1 MKASVILLLILTG
14 CGSGLKGTWT
24 CHISSMTN
32 FNTITLECRSDGSVV
47 MNGSNF
53 GAKWSGNHTIL
64 VPYNPVDYVA
74 GEILYGLAEDV
85 VDANERIVS
94 EEKDLKPLREAR
106 SIEEMRMAD
115 RELIRKMSDN
125 ELAEAIQEE
134 DRAIKEN
141 QTIIEENKKIASK
154 WFRRIL
160 VKWVDS
166 DHIDLGGVPST
177 EQKNHGFS
185 TSALSFTR
193 TK

>member
-106 SIEEMRMAD
+106 SMKEMRKGSN
-115 RELIRKMSDN
+115 RELIRK
-125 ELAEAIQEE
+125 EYQAIQEE
-134 DRAIKEN
+134 NQDIEKEN
-141 QTIIEENKKIASK
+141 QPIREENEKIKSK
-154 WFRRIL
+154 WFRRIPIR
-160 VKWVDS
+160 WIDN

-177 EQKNHGFS
+177 ERKNHGFS
-185 TSALSFTR
+185 TSAARSFTR